1 MSRAGWCRA
10 QNMPSRSIPRVPSTL
25 IVSWPF
31 MMRCLDQIQAFRNDC
46 IEEEAMSSQFYNQFN
61 APAQYPLSQA
71 KGGAL
76 RGVLVGMIPFVLLLI
91 IVTVTVLLTA
101 LVRQLVASSGFFA
114 QQQAALIVVII
125 GLGVA
130 LVSYL
135 IAIVVMLRR
144 ATAWQRGGA
153 VGQARAALLA

>member
-1 MSRAGWCRA
+1 
-10 QNMPSRSIPRVPSTL
+10 
-25 IVSWPF
+25 
-31 MMRCLDQIQAFRNDC
+31 
-46 IEEEAMSSQFYNQFN
+46 MSSQFYNTFN
-61 APAQYPLSQA
+61 GPAQYHLSQA
-71 KGGAL
+71 KSSLL

-91 IVTVTVLLTA
+91 IVAVTVLLTA

-135 IAIVVMLRR
+135 IAVVVLLRR

-153 VGQARAALLA
+153 VGQARAALVAVGFTALVVLLPVVLAIVLPQSPAP

>member
-1 MSRAGWCRA
+1 
-10 QNMPSRSIPRVPSTL
+10 
-25 IVSWPF
+25 
-31 MMRCLDQIQAFRNDC
+31 MMQRLDQIQAFRNDC
-46 IEEEAMSSQFYNQFN
+46 IEEEEMSSQFYNTFN
-61 APAQYPLSQA
+61 DPAQYPLSQA
-71 KGGAL
+71 KSSPL

-144 ATAWQRGGA
+144 VTAWQRGGA
-153 VGQARAALLA
+153 MGQARAALLALGFTALVVLLPVVLAIVLPQSPAP